1 MRVDGG
7 MYSSTLVG
15 GSGGALGSGSSS
27 NMAATA
33 DKMAADNSVIN
44 GRVFTT
50 SNNNLIHIPGA
61 AASHQPDQVGSFAVL
76 PCFVAK

>member
-15 GSGGALGSGSSS
+15 SGALGGSSSS
-27 NMAATA
+27 NMATTA
-33 DKMAADNSVIN
+33 EKMAADVNGSN

-50 SNNNLIHIPGA
+50 TNNNLIHIPGA
-61 AASHQPDQVGSFAVL
+61 AASHQPDQVGRYAL
-76 PCFVAK
+76 MLL